1 MNAINTYI
9 CVCEYE
15 ILLNYE
21 QRYLIGLF
29 DACRK
34 VCWCWQSASLL
45 IYDARSM
52 VPSVVVKC
60 RGIRYEV

>member
-1 MNAINTYI
+1 MSVIRI

-21 QRYLIGLF
+21 QRYLQGLLF
-29 DACRK
+29 DDWRK
-34 VCWCWQSASLL
+34 VCWCWQSTSLI

-52 VPSVVVKC
+52 VPSVVVVR
-60 RGIRYEV
+60 RGLRYEV

>member
-1 MNAINTYI
+1 MSGIHIYMR
-9 CVCEYE
+9 EHE

-21 QRYLIGLF
+21 QRYLKGLLL

-34 VCWCWQSASLL
+34 VCWCLQSTSLI

-52 VPSVVVKC
+52 VPSVVVVC
-60 RGIRYEV
+60 RGLRYEV